1 MIIIIIIILL
11 ILILILIS
19 CYYSLLPL
27 LKTVALTTET
37 AGRDSPFLSRASVAE
52 FRGAARGLVGFL
64 CLAFAV
70 PEDVLYEFL
79 AVPHVAGESV

>member
-1 MIIIIIIILL
+1 MDNYNY
-11 ILILILIS
+11 S
-19 CYYSLLPL
+19 YSLLIPL
-27 LKTVALTTET
+27 LKPVAPTTET
-37 AGRDSPFLSRASVAE
+37 AGRDSPFLSRASAAE
-52 FRGAARGLVGFL
+52 FRGAARELVGFL